1 MMDRIRRWTVSWS
14 ESWSVPRSK
23 VRRDRAPERG
33 VLILVAMAIGLA
45 GPAAA
50 GEPGTQE
57 INRLLYKQLEST
69 PSAGKV
75 ETVSGQMYIK
85 KENIDKAVISDALA
99 AMLDQQQTAG
109 ETVSVHRGPR
119 LNFEIHFKKN
129 SAELTPESRKSLDQ
143 LGEVLAAD
151 YLDTRFILGGHTDL
165 DGDEAVNGPLSQARA
180 DTARTYLV
188 ETFQIE
194 PNRLVATGF
203 GMSDPLR
210 QVEKSPEDKLYNR
223 RVDLRPIRP
232 EQ

>member
-1 MMDRIRRWTVSWS
+1 
-14 ESWSVPRSK
+14 VPRSK